1 VLQESQHNPEPR
13 LEEIIEIR
21 DPAVDVEAVM
31 NQIRANIRKRRM
43 KAETGDLDLESFV
56 GGLNSGQITSF
67 GHDTDHSLRRLSAT
81 YNKINVGLALTA
93 SQVPVLGPLWQ
104 KVRRSLHHLV
114 LFYVNMAASKQVVFN
129 KQVVYMFI
137 SLIKGL
143 AEENERMKAEVNT
156 LQARVAAL
164 EAVLEHR
171 ESE

>member
-1 VLQESQHNPEPR
+1 MLQESQHNPEPR

-43 KAETGDLDLESFV
+43 KAETGDLDLESFA

-67 GHDTDHSLRRLSAT
+67 GHDTDHSLCRLSAT

-114 LFYVNMAASKQVVFN
+114 LFYVNMAASKQVV
-129 KQVVYMFI
+129 YMFI